1 MREDSTYHH
10 DSDTARKLL
19 RECLARTRDL
29 MQRHAQAA
37 MAEAHDDLGQ
47 AAPLFVQKLQS
58 DEAFNADM
66 KILRRLERDLWPP
79 DSNSTTSRFRPQT
92 NRRKGHGKQL

>member
-1 MREDSTYHH
+1 MREASPYHH
-10 DSDTARKLL
+10 DSDTRKLL

-37 MAEAHDDLGQ
+37 MAEAHDNLGQ
-47 AAPLFVQKLQS
+47 ATPLFVQRLQS
-58 DEAFNADM
+58 DDAFNTDM

-79 DSNSTTSRFRPQT
+79 DTDSQTSRSLPQT
-92 NRRKGHGKQL
+92 NRRKGHGEQL